1 MYLVILA
8 LALTA
13 GFLVAGS
20 GVLLPSLVLA
30 ALIGAGATAG
40 PVMSAARQADFRPRL
55 DSFPPLALAVHT
67 LSILTLGALVL
78 AGIVI

>member
-30 ALIGAGATAG
+30 ALIGAGVTAG
-40 PVMSAARQADFRPRL
+40 PVMSAERLAGFRPSWC
-55 DSFPPLALAVHT
+55 SFPSLALAVHT
-67 LSILTLGALVL
+67 LSILTLGAIVL